1 LKAVEQAMPQRVA
14 AQTFADFRDKLAG
27 FIRKRVSRIEDAED
41 ILQECFYQF
50 TRMDELGR
58 PVEQTAAWLYRVA
71 RNLIINRYKKKQE
84 IQLPA
89 GYDDDDDD
97 ANFLDEITDVAFGG
111 ETTPETEYLRGLI
124 LDEIKNAVDELPP
137 EQREVFELTEYYDMP
152 VKEIAKNTGV
162 SVNTVLSRKH
172 YAVLHLRKTLAEL
185 YKNVVGN

>member
-1 LKAVEQAMPQRVA
+1 MPETVA
-14 AQTFADFRDKLAG
+14 AQTFAGFSDKLAG

-50 TRMDELGR
+50 TRVNELGK

-84 IQLPA
+84 TQMPLV
-89 GYDDDDDD
+89 YDDDDED
-97 ANFLDEITDVAFGG
+97 ANFLDEITDVVFG
-111 ETTPETEYLRGLI
+111 EAATPETEYLRGLV
-124 LDEIKNAVDELPP
+124 LDEIKTAVNDLPP

-162 SVNTVLSRKH
+162 PVNTVLSRKH
-172 YAVLHLRKTLAEL
+172 YAVLYLRKTLKEL
-185 YKNVVGN
+185 YVHIAG